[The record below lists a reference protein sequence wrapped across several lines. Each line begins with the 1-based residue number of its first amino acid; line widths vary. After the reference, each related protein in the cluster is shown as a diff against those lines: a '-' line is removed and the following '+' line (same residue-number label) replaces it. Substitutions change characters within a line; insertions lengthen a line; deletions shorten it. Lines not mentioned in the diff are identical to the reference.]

1 MFDQVESQSDLNLD
15 DSNIDLSRN
24 FDSLSGEDIVGVQNN
39 KVLNT

>member
-15 DSNIDLSRN
+15 DSNIDLSKN
-24 FDSLSGEDIVGVQNN
+24 FGNLSGENIVGVQNN